1 VFFAFE
7 VVQKMRWQLVLLVS
21 APLAI
26 SGVVAQNT
34 DRQPVRFGK
43 TAAQKD
49 KPAVIQDLNVFL
61 PPYSSSMHPSTCTD
75 KLKQAV
81 CQARIQQLSLW
92 QQGRGE
98 LDTGLTL
105 LKVDDYSAAKQHC
118 LLALDASSKAPKET
132 MLVTLPGYPM
142 LPDYSAQAERCIS
155 RAESEQDV
163 IDKAG
168 IQALASLTDQ
178 YLATGD
184 IEKAKI
190 LRDQLQKRYSE
201 LPASSSEAR
210 KYAEQQ
216 LNETD
221 SWSWNTALAW
231 FRSRLLPLLAQI
243 AVGLGG
249 ILWVFILLKAYRWIR
264 NVFRRFSP
272 RRKTKW
278 FVQHIKDKEGQAGG
292 GAVMDALSISGNALL
307 REPFR
312 PSSLLLVPPGF
323 SGPQGGGVWWNF
335 FGAVRP
341 TFEVEWVPRENIER
355 HEFVLEEALEE
366 INLKIAG
373 QEVGG
378 MVSLARNVSRWFN
391 RGTPTVQ
398 GAILKVLP
406 MGGNPSWAVRLTATS
421 AYRWANWLRTF
432 NTDKHLYKNLTVSVY
447 SSTEEQEFVDAI
459 GLAAQR
465 AAFKLFY
472 RLADPDKDPDEI
484 TAVAAFHQGVV
495 LLRRYL

>member
-1 VFFAFE
+1 VRVYSDSAGTGYPQDQALAGHKHVPEEFVVGVFFALE
-7 VVQKMRWQLVLLVS
+7 VVQNMRWQLVLLVS

-34 DRQPVRFGK
+34 DRQPVKFSK
-43 TAAQKD
+43 AAAQKD

-61 PPYSSSMHPSTCTD
+61 PPYSSSMRPSTCTD

-81 CQARIQQLSLW
+81 CQARIQQLGLW

-118 LLALDASSKAPKET
+118 LLALEASSKVPKET
-132 MLVTLPGYPM
+132 LLVTLPSYPM

-155 RAESEQDV
+155 RAETEQDV

-201 LPASSSEAR
+201 LPASSGEAR

-249 ILWVFILLKAYRWIR
+249 ILWIYILLKAYRWIR

-272 RRKTKW
+272 RR
-278 FVQHIKDKEGQAGG
+278 
-292 GAVMDALSISGNALL
+292 
-307 REPFR
+307 
-312 PSSLLLVPPGF
+312 
-323 SGPQGGGVWWNF
+323 
-335 FGAVRP
+335 
-341 TFEVEWVPRENIER
+341 
-355 HEFVLEEALEE
+355 
-366 INLKIAG
+366 
-373 QEVGG
+373 
-378 MVSLARNVSRWFN
+378 
-391 RGTPTVQ
+391 
-398 GAILKVLP
+398 
-406 MGGNPSWAVRLTATS
+406 
-421 AYRWANWLRTF
+421 
-432 NTDKHLYKNLTVSVY
+432 
-447 SSTEEQEFVDAI
+447 
-459 GLAAQR
+459 
-465 AAFKLFY
+465 
-472 RLADPDKDPDEI
+472 
-484 TAVAAFHQGVV
+484 
-495 LLRRYL
+495 